1 MNAHWQ
7 VDGTIWP
14 PQWQGLLGRKG
25 GRGGSGFCSFSDHH
39 THFPSSMLGS
49 RRSPHPNKVKK
60 KKRGGGVDL
69 CNPKR
74 KGVHSLYIAPLV
86 YFILNDQSATK
97 VISWRS
103 HMPLQI
109 LFEDWEKKK
118 KELKEPGRL
127 KLGRIS
133 CSQQSMQSCILMCN
147 PGTHLKRNS

>member
-60 KKRGGGVDL
+60 KKRGGRLVQS
-69 CNPKR
+69 NT
-74 KGVHSLYIAPLV
+74 KGSPQSIHRSNSLLHFKWPVSNEGHIMEV
-86 YFILNDQSATK
+86 THATSDS
-97 VISWRS
+97 VWG
-103 HMPLQI
+103 LG
-109 LFEDWEKKK
+109 EKKK
-118 KELKEPGRL
+118 KLKEPGRL